1 MSASVVILGAG
12 YAGAHAARR
21 ALAEGAHVTVV
32 DPDGHHAFTP
42 RFAAVAAGRAPI
54 GDVAAPIDDL
64 LDVEVVADLA
74 VAIDPDERS
83 VTLGSGATLAYEAL
97 VVTTGAEA
105 AAPPIDGLAEHGHA
119 LGSVEDT
126 LAVRDLV
133 RRLAGPDSD
142 DVASRLIVIGG
153 GATGI
158 QLAAEIAH
166 HRPSVPVTLVE
177 REPRLLPSEPGPLR
191 RGARRI
197 LRSAGVDVLLGRAV
211 ARVDADGV
219 ELADGTWLDGTV
231 VWAGGWRA
239 RGSALLPDVPTENG
253 RLRVGPD
260 LTVRGLDG
268 VFAAGDTAAHH
279 DPLGGELPMSAQI
292 ATQAGAVAGHN
303 AVAWAAGQHHRRA
316 LLLELGRVIDLGGGV
331 GVARVGPVR
340 LARRPLDRLVPV
352 LHLAIDLRHVWQ
364 LGGVAGVL
372 RHGPG
377 RAQAVARDGVRHLR
391 AVGRSA
397 AG

>member
-1 MSASVVILGAG
+1 MNASIVILGAG

-21 ALAEGAHVTVV
+21 ALAEGAQVTIV

-42 RFAAVAAGRAPI
+42 RFAAVAAGRAPV
-54 GDVAAPIDDL
+54 GDLAAPIDGL
-64 LDVEVVADLA
+64 LDVEVIADLVVA
-74 VAIDPDERS
+74 VDPEERT
-83 VTLGSGATLAYEAL
+83 VTLGSGGTLRYEAL

-105 AAPPIDGLAEHGHA
+105 DAPPIDGLAEHGHA
-119 LGSVEDT
+119 LASVEDT
-126 LAVRDLV
+126 LAVRELV
-133 RRLAGPDSD
+133 RRLAGPETE
-142 DVASRLIVIGG
+142 AGPPGLIVIGG
-153 GATGI
+153 GATGV

-166 HRPSVPVTLVE
+166 HRPSVPVTLIE
-177 REPRLLPSEPGPLR
+177 REARLLPTEPGPLR

-197 LRSAGVDVLLGRAV
+197 LRRAGVEVLLGRAV
-211 ARVDADGV
+211 DRVDADGV
-219 ELADGTWLDGTV
+219 ELDDGTRLDGTV

-239 RGSALLPDVPTENG
+239 RGSALLPDVPTEQG

-279 DPLGGELPMSAQI
+279 DPFGGALPMSAQI
-292 ATQAGAVAGHN
+292 ASQAGEVAGHN
-303 AVAWAAGQHHRRA
+303 AVAWAAGRHHRRA

-340 LARRPLDRLVPV
+340 LARRPLDRLVPA
-352 LHLAIDLRHVWQ
+352 LHLAIDLRHLWQ
-364 LGGVAGVL
+364 VGGVSGVL

-377 RAQAVARDGVRHLR
+377 RAQAVARDGIRHLR
-391 AVGRSA
+391 AVG
-397 AG
+397 

>member
-21 ALAEGAHVTVV
+21 ALAEGAKVTVV

-42 RFAAVAAGRAPI
+42 RFAAVAAGRAPV
-54 GDVAAPIDDL
+54 GDLAAPLDSL

-74 VAIDPDERS
+74 VAVDPEQRT
-83 VTLGSGATLAYEAL
+83 VTLGSGTTLPYQAL

-105 AAPPIDGLAEHGHA
+105 AAAPVEGLAEHGHA
-119 LGSVEDT
+119 LASVEDT
-126 LAVRDLV
+126 VAVRGLV
-133 RRLAGPDSD
+133 RRLAGPDTVD
-142 DVASRLIVIGG
+142 APLGLIVIGG
-153 GATGI
+153 GATGV

-166 HRPSVPVTLVE
+166 HRPTVPVTLVE
-177 REPRLLPSEPGPLR
+177 QQPRLLPTEPGPLR

-197 LRSAGVDVLLGRAV
+197 LRAAGVEVLLGRAV
-211 ARVDADGV
+211 ARVEADGL
-219 ELADGTWLDGTV
+219 ELSDGTWLDGVV

-239 RGSALLPDVPTENG
+239 RGSALLPDVPTEHG

-279 DPLGGELPMSAQI
+279 DPFGGALPMSAQI
-292 ATQAGAVAGHN
+292 AAQAGEVAGHN
-303 AVAWAAGQHHRRA
+303 AVAWAAGRHHRRA
-316 LLLELGRVIDLGGGV
+316 VLLELGRVIALGGGV

-340 LARRPLDRLVPV
+340 LARRPLDRLVPA
-352 LHLAIDLRHVWQ
+352 LHLAIDLRHLWQ
-364 LGGVAGVL
+364 VGGVTGVL

-377 RAQAVARDGVRHLR
+377 RAQAAARDGVRHLR
-391 AVGRSA
+391 AVG
-397 AG
+397 

>member
-1 MSASVVILGAG
+1 MSAAVVILGAG

-21 ALAEGAHVTVV
+21 ALAEGARVTIV

-42 RFAAVAAGRAPI
+42 RFAAVAAGRAPV
-54 GDVAAPIDDL
+54 GDLAAPIDGL

-74 VAIDPDERS
+74 VAIDTDQRI
-83 VTLGSGATLAYEAL
+83 VTLGNGGSLPYEAL

-105 AAPPIDGLAEHGHA
+105 AAPPVEGLAEFGHA
-119 LGSVEDT
+119 IGSVEDT
-126 LAVRDLV
+126 LAVRELV
-133 RRLAGPDSD
+133 RRLAGTDVD
-142 DVASRLIVIGG
+142 DRPRGVTVIGG
-153 GATGI
+153 GATGV

-166 HRPSVPVTLVE
+166 HRRSVPVTLVE
-177 REPRLLPSEPGPLR
+177 QASRLLPTEPGPLR

-197 LRSAGVDVLLGRAV
+197 LRAAGVEVLLGREV
-211 ARVDADGV
+211 IRVDADGT
-219 ELADGTWLDGTV
+219 ELADGTWIDGAV

-239 RGSALLPDVPTENG
+239 RGSALLPDVPTEDG

-268 VFAAGDTAAHH
+268 VFAAGDSAAHH
-279 DPLGGELPMSAQI
+279 DPFGGRLPMSAQI
-292 ATQAGAVAGHN
+292 AAQAGEVAGHN
-303 AVAWAAGQHHRRA
+303 AVAWAAGRHHRRA
-316 LLLELGRVIDLGGGV
+316 LLLELGRVIDLGAGV

-352 LHLAIDLRHVWQ
+352 LHLAIDLRHLWQ
-364 LGGVAGVL
+364 VGGVGGVL

-377 RAQAVARDGVRHLR
+377 RAQTVARDGVRHLR
-391 AVGRSA
+391 AVG
-397 AG
+397 